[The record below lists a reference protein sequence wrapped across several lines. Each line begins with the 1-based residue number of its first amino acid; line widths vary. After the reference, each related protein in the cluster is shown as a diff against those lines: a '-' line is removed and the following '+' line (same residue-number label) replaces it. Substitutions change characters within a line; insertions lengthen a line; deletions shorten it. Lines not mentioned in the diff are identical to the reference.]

1 MSETFSQ
8 PSQHI
13 SRCANFL
20 PGKNILLPLEGIEPP
35 PTASKKQGKRASLA
49 LACGG
54 RRGRAEAE
62 AGDSLP
68 IFPATIPPIAI
79 GVGDVKD

>member
-1 MSETFSQ
+1 MCE
-8 PSQHI
+8 
-13 SRCANFL
+13 L
-20 PGKNILLPLEGIEPP
+20 PPGQKHILLPLEGIEPP
-35 PTASKKQGKRASLA
+35 TTASKKQGKRASLA

-54 RRGRAEAE
+54 CRGRAEAEAE

-68 IFPATIPPIAI
+68 IFPATIPQSAI